1 MTEEIEETKSKCVFV
16 KDWECPVE
24 TPEIPLEVC
33 KVCLEARK
41 LQSKQT
47 KIIRQKPQTDGVRIL
62 PAQALADLEVP
73 QIGTS

>member
-1 MTEEIEETKSKCVFV
+1 MTKDIEETKAKCVFV

-41 LQSKQT
+41 LQSKHA
-47 KIIRQKPQTDGVRIL
+47 KVIRQKPQADGVRIL
-62 PAQALADLEVP
+62 PAQALSDLDAP